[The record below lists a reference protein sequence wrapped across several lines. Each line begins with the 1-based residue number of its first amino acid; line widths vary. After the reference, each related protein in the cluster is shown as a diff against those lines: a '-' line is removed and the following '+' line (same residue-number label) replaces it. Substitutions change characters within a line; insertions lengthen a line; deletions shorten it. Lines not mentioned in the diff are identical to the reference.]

1 MDRREFVSA
10 LSGAVILR
18 DMPRQAKP
26 SGGIDLARLAD
37 TNGLKS
43 GNRSASRLSEGSRT
57 GARLTPGNGE
67 AVAFVPGTDLT
78 TGVITCELR
87 GKDVAQQSFLGVAFH
102 GADETTYDAIYFRP
116 FNFRAENPVNRS
128 HAVQYHSLPTYGW
141 QKLRTEQPGKY
152 EKGVE
157 PPPDPNGWFLAR
169 VVVAGNDVSV
179 FVGDAKEPCLK
190 VALLGTRKRG
200 LVGIWVGN
208 NSGGD
213 FANLT
218 IAPA

>member
-10 LSGAVILR
+10 LAGVVILR
-18 DMPRQAKP
+18 ELPRQAK
-26 SGGIDLARLAD
+26 STGGIDLARLAE
-37 TNGLKS
+37 TNSLKG
-43 GNRSASRLSEGSRT
+43 GNRTISRLAEGPRA
-57 GARLTPGNGE
+57 GVRLTAGPGE
-67 AVAFVPGTDLT
+67 AVAFLPGTDFA

-87 GKDVAQQSFLGVAFH
+87 GKDVAQQSFLGIAFH
-102 GADETTYDAIYFRP
+102 GANEAYDALYFRP
-116 FNFRAENPVNRS
+116 FNFRGENPVNRS
-128 HAVQYHSLPTYGW
+128 HAVQYHSLPSYGW

-152 EKGVE
+152 EKGVD
-157 PPPDPNGWFLAR
+157 PAPDPNGWFRAR
-169 VVVAGNDVSV
+169 VVVGRDDVST

-190 VALLGTRKRG
+190 VNLLSTRKSG
-200 LVGIWVGN
+200 LVGLWVGN